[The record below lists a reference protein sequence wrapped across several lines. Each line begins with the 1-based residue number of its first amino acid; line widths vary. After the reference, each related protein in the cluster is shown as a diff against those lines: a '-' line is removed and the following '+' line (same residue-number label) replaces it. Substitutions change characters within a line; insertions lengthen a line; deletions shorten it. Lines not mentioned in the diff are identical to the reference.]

1 LALHSV
7 ERGLVDVVRD
17 PAASPA
23 VGPRGSIW
31 CAAQPLD
38 ASALAWQR
46 LHPEAGWR
54 YDALGMRLEREMA
67 VHSRFALTATYV
79 AATSRRANVALEQP
93 ASGVEP
99 SETALEAFEAAAV
112 ALAATGIQAW
122 VGVRSR
128 RPAGSFIEQ
137 TLTMQRLAARVGAS
151 AALDPH
157 AGRSAGGWLAI
168 AIAHTPPNLSL
179 AVAEDPDAD
188 RVLRA
193 EARIASSEAWIARG
207 VEELRAVQRVDDEWN
222 SVPPRCL
229 RVPAPV
235 AAATRAA
242 ALPVR
247 TGGAAAAWGRH
258 SFGLARLVGTYLTAC
273 AEPDPWFGVTRE
285 TLLDLLADSLAQAAQ
300 FDAPSGASDGG
311 FRAPCI

>member
-1 LALHSV
+1 MALHSV

-31 CAAQPLD
+31 CAAQALD
-38 ASALAWQR
+38 ARALAWQR

-157 AGRSAGGWLAI
+157 AGRSAGGWLAT

-188 RVLRA
+188 RVLGA

-207 VEELRAVQRVDDEWN
+207 VEELRAVR
-222 SVPPRCL
+222 
-229 RVPAPV
+229 
-235 AAATRAA
+235 
-242 ALPVR
+242 
-247 TGGAAAAWGRH
+247 GR
-258 SFGLARLVGTYLTAC
+258 RM
-273 AEPDPWFGVTRE
+273 
-285 TLLDLLADSLAQAAQ
+285 DLG
-300 FDAPSGASDGG
+300 APSMSARPGSRRGCDPGGCAPRTNRGRGSRLGSTLVRSCPTRRHLSDSVS
-311 FRAPCI
+311 RARPMVRRYARDAAC